1 MVVVP
6 LVVFHMVVFQIIQM
20 VVSLVVFQ
28 IIQMVVVPL
37 VVFHMVLYKIQEE
50 ILLSEEVQNEY
61 NDELLIL
68 LVLEVNRMVLV
79 VFPIIV
85 VPMLVVQMI
94 HYCIELN

>member
-1 MVVVP
+1 
-6 LVVFHMVVFQIIQM
+6 
-20 VVSLVVFQ
+20 
-28 IIQMVVVPL
+28 
-37 VVFHMVLYKIQEE
+37 MVLYKILED

-94 HYCIELN
+94 HYYIEFD